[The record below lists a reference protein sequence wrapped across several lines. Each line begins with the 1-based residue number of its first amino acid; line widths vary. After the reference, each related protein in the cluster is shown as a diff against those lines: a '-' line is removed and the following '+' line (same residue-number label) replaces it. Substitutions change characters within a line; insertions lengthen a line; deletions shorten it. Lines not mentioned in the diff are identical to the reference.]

1 MLKFINFIL
10 LVVLMFN
17 VFGTQVA
24 FGADESETVLLK
36 GFVESV
42 PQAIYGSWRV
52 VSKRVDTDSPAI
64 FKSEGIDLWNL
75 SLENDVINLSN
86 PFSGA
91 SAKIEIKNVDGNTV
105 TFTKKGKYG
114 NKILT
119 DTVTINIQ
127 ADKFEGSDRL
137 KLDTISDV
145 SGKIIKSEMA
155 IYSVKGEK
163 ISGNSILD

>member
-1 MLKFINFIL
+1 MIKVLKIFVMIVFL
-10 LVVLMFN
+10 LGITGDC
-17 VFGTQVA
+17 VFAQDIQVD
-24 FGADESETVLLK
+24 GVLLK

-52 VSKRVDTDSPAI
+52 VSTRIESDAPAT
-64 FKSEGIDLWNL
+64 FKSGGIDLWNL
-75 SLENDVINLSN
+75 SLENNVINLSN

-91 SAKIEIKNVDGNTV
+91 SAEIKVENVDNNSV
-105 TFTKKGKYG
+105 TFTKVGKYG

-119 DTVTINIQ
+119 DTVTITVNGEN
-127 ADKFEGSDRL
+127 FEGTDKL

-145 SGKIIKSEMA
+145 SGKIIKSEIA
-155 IYSVKGEK
+155 VYSVKGEK